1 MCLKLQVY
9 FYLIK
14 SYLFK
19 LVLLEFY
26 IPWSQTVI
34 VYTISKS
41 KNLFSL
47 ISKLT
52 YSAYANLNKYKIVEK
67 RKKNQ
72 SPITEVLVT
81 FFDIFSSSVV

>member
-9 FYLIK
+9 FYEIK
-14 SYLFK
+14 INPYLFK

-26 IPWSQTVI
+26 IPCSQTVI

-72 SPITEVLVT
+72 SPITEVLLVT
-81 FFDIFSSSVV
+81 F